1 MGQEIKFLFKDIQ
14 IASKQMF
21 APSAHHVAS
30 SKYVFNIK
38 VETKVLAE
46 DKIVL
51 IFVYVTI
58 SEQSSMSEASKLTMI
73 CVFEL
78 PEYEN
83 HILLQEDGS
92 YFVPPNLDELLR
104 TVSVSTARGI
114 LYSELRGTYLSNQIM
129 PVVYLKDFKAEKDSS
144 TTQDEPM
151 KKIGDVE

>member
-1 MGQEIKFLFKDIQ
+1 MGQEINFIFKDIQ

-21 APSAHHVAS
+21 APSANHVAS

-51 IFVYVTI
+51 IFVHVTM
-58 SEQSSMSEASKLTMI
+58 SEQSSMAEAAKLTMI

-83 HILLQEDGS
+83 HIILQENGS
-92 YFVPPNLDELLR
+92 YFVPPYLDELLR

-114 LYSELRGTYLSNQIM
+114 LYSELRGTYLSTQIM
-129 PVVYLKDFKAEKDSS
+129 PVVYLKDFKAEKDIS
-144 TTQDEPM
+144 TAKDEPM
-151 KKIGDVE
+151 KKLEDGE

>member
-1 MGQEIKFLFKDIQ
+1 MIQEIKFLFKDIQ

-21 APSAHHVAS
+21 APSALHAAS
-30 SKYVFNIK
+30 AKYVFNNK

-51 IFVYVTI
+51 IFVHVII
-58 SEQSSMSEASKLTMI
+58 SEPSSMSEAAKLTMI

-78 PEYEN
+78 PEYEQ

-92 YFVPPNLDELLR
+92 YFVPPHLDELLR

-114 LYSELRGTYLSNQIM
+114 LYSELRGTYLNSQIM
-129 PVVYLKDFKAEKDSS
+129 PVVYLKDFRAENNIS
-144 TTQDEPM
+144 TAEEEPM
-151 KKIGDVE
+151 KRIGDVE